1 MAPRNDYNDRMRHI
15 APIAVALSLS
25 TAPVFAQDT
34 EEGVDLMQEGA
45 ELLLRGLMNEMEPA
59 IDDLR
64 GMMEEFGPAMQLFAD
79 EMGPVLAEMLSKID
93 DIKNYEQPEFLPN
106 GDIIIRRS
114 PDAPTWDAP
123 EVEPEGEV
131 EL

>member
-1 MAPRNDYNDRMRHI
+1 MKQIVAYTL
-15 APIAVALSLS
+15 ALSLAA
-25 TAPVFAQDT
+25 APGFAQDD
-34 EEGVDLMQEGA
+34 EEGLDLMQEGA

-79 EMGPVLAEMLSKID
+79 EMGPVLSEMLRRVD
-93 DIKNYEQPEFLPN
+93 DIRNYEQPEFLPN

-114 PDAPTWDAP
+114 PDAPPWDVP
-123 EVEPEGEV
+123 ESAEDDGQI

>member
-1 MAPRNDYNDRMRHI
+1 MKHI
-15 APIAVALSLS
+15 IALTLSLS
-25 TAPVFAQDT
+25 FAAAPTFAQ
-34 EEGVDLMQEGA
+34 EEEDGVDLMQEGA

-59 IDDLR
+59 IDDLK

-79 EMGPVLAEMLSKID
+79 EMGPVLADMLSKID
-93 DIKNYEQPEFLPN
+93 DIKHYEQPEFLPN

-114 PDAPTWDAP
+114 PDAPVWDAP
-123 EVEPEGEV
+123 EAEPDEDGQI

>member
-1 MAPRNDYNDRMRHI
+1 MKQI
-15 APIAVALSLS
+15 AAFALALSLV
-25 TAPVFAQDT
+25 TAPATAQEA

-59 IDDLR
+59 IDDLK
-64 GMMEEFGPAMQLFAD
+64 GLMEEFGPAVRLFAD

-93 DIKNYEQPEFLPN
+93 DIKHYEQPEFLPN

-114 PDAPTWDAP
+114 PDAPPWEAP
-123 EVEPEGEV
+123 DMTPDENEEI